1 MTKGYVGYIHQH
13 DQRKSNQKRQTAQ
26 DVYKFDLKQKRRV
39 HTIHAICQ
47 ALNHLDK
54 FCMNLTLSMK
64 DLPSSPNSCK
74 KTPLRVYRIVCDNL
88 RFMGWEKHMN
98 MWKCQTRFLM
108 FCFSKLNMDVHVHT
122 QTLYLFLCLGHV

>member
-26 DVYKFDLKQKRRV
+26 DIYKFDLEQKRRV
-39 HTIHAICQ
+39 HTICQ

-54 FCMNLTLSMK
+54 FCMNLTFK
-64 DLPSSPNSCK
+64 YERFAINTNSCK
-74 KTPLRVYRIVCDNL
+74 KTPLRAYRIVCDNL

-98 MWKCQTRFLM
+98 LWKCQTRFLM
-108 FCFSKLNMDVHVHT
+108 FCFSKLNMNVHVIHRHFI
-122 QTLYLFLCLGHV
+122 YFLCLGHV